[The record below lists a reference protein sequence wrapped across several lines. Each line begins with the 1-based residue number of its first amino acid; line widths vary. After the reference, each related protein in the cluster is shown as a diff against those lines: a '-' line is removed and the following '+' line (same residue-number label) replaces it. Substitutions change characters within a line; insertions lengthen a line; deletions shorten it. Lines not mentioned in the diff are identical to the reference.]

1 MGLIHTYGQQS
12 CFNLKPREL
21 VTLYSQKQMSDR
33 LKETE
38 TEISKLEARLIELR
52 ETRFIQIGSSRDDPE
67 LPKALPADPVDPA
80 PVHIVDEAPQDPNG
94 TTV

>member
-1 MGLIHTYGQQS
+1 MANEAVS
-12 CFNLKPREL
+12 NLKPREL
-21 VTLYSQKQMSDR
+21 VTLYSQVMSDR

-52 ETRFIQIGSSRDDPE
+52 ETRFIQIGSVATIAE
-67 LPKALPADPVDPA
+67 LLKALPADPVDPA
-80 PVHIVDEAPQDPNG
+80 PVPPVDEAPQDPNG